1 MSNLSSDDLNLA
13 RGLMNIY
20 LLMKKDNEWVYR
32 YINDMDD
39 DEIDEWAFKIEE

>member
-1 MSNLSSDDLNLA
+1 MSNLSLDDLNLA

-32 YINDMDD
+32 YINDMGD